1 MSTYTFFYFLFLKT
15 NPTDSNTKQGGE
27 ACAPHVIINN
37 QLGEH
42 LYHPFPKKKKKK
54 KNQNTKQGINSAKY
68 GVVSRDI
75 LILIKE
81 EEEEAST
88 LLFIQLYIYE
98 ILKIR

>member
-1 MSTYTFFYFLFLKT
+1 MSTYTFFYFLFLNT

-54 KNQNTKQGINSAKY
+54 NQNTKKGINSAKY
-68 GVVSRDI
+68 AVVSRDF
-75 LILIKE
+75 LILIK

-88 LLFIQLYIYE
+88 LLFIQLYIYM
-98 ILKIR
+98 RF